1 MSRDKRI
8 YDYNRELKED
18 MKQSYPHWLKIMR
31 AYYFNNKMLNYK

>member
-18 MKQSYPHWLKIMR
+18 MKQSYPH
-31 AYYFNNKMLNYK
+31 